1 MNSAG
6 WLRPAS
12 SSARPA
18 VTVTVATSPHL
29 GQAAAPASKEKQQ
42 PQKHATSVITGT
54 FFLCAPAVRAAGIF
68 SRPRNGPG
76 VNARARKADS
86 PFGFQLRGVGGRVHA
101 VSPSITP

>member
-1 MNSAG
+1 V
-6 WLRPAS
+6 PA
-12 SSARPA
+12 
-18 VTVTVATSPHL
+18 VTVATSPHL

-54 FFLCAPAVRAAGIF
+54 FFLCAPAAFLCALAARAAGIV

-76 VNARARKADS
+76 VSARARKADS
-86 PFGFQLRGVGGRVHA
+86 PSGFQLRGVGGRVHA